1 MTQKIVALTAAAWLE
16 MGHGAAFAAEFCVE
30 RPGDADMSCEA
41 LAGEITTLSTA
52 QAKAAERA
60 AKGRRLLGFATSAMQ
75 VAAPLVT
82 GGLVRDAAAAAVVQ
96 QAAGMVQTQVLQ
108 QQMSG
113 NLAGEQATRAP
124 APETPQ
130 ALRVAHL
137 KALQSAK
144 GC

>member
-1 MTQKIVALTAAAWLE
+1 MTQKIVALTAAAWLV
-16 MGHGAAFAAEFCVE
+16 MGHGAAFAAEFSVE

-82 GGLVRDAAAAAVVQ
+82 GGLVRDAAAAGARVGEFLKVRIEGSDAFDLMAAPVVNSLRSGP
-96 QAAGMVQTQVLQ
+96 AGRMH
-108 QQMSG
+108 
-113 NLAGEQATRAP
+113 
-124 APETPQ
+124 
-130 ALRVAHL
+130 RVI
-137 KALQSAK
+137 SRR
-144 GC
+144 